1 MSKVWRLLFGEIR
14 EKSGFY
20 LKIFIDLVP
29 SSSSVF
35 FVLKTSTTHKIIK
48 GLQAKLEER
57 KKLRHHL
64 STPPKTTTPPETTT
78 STSTTSTTTTS
89 STVQD
94 VEENPIFTY
103 LSFQS
108 VHEPIQAPKKYL
120 DMYKDIKNKK
130 RRHYSGKVE
139 YFRLQVYQISYHWF
153 V

>member
-1 MSKVWRLLFGEIR
+1 M
-14 EKSGFY
+14 
-20 LKIFIDLVP
+20 
-29 SSSSVF
+29 
-35 FVLKTSTTHKIIK
+35 
-48 GLQAKLEER
+48 EER
-57 KKLRHHL
+57 KKSRHHL

-78 STSTTSTTTTS
+78 STSTTSTSTTTT

-130 RRHYSGKVE
+130 RRHYSGK
-139 YFRLQVYQISYHWF
+139 RLNISNSSLESPGLDPGISDFIVLICVTNVSLHDCNG
-153 V
+153 

>member
-1 MSKVWRLLFGEIR
+1 MFTNN
-14 EKSGFY
+14 
-20 LKIFIDLVP
+20 P
-29 SSSSVF
+29 SY
-35 FVLKTSTTHKIIK
+35 TTHKTIK
-48 GLQAKLEER
+48 GLRAKLEER
-57 KKLRHHL
+57 KKSRHHL

-130 RRHYSGKVE
+130 DLYKIVVVEFPMTFRHWTRS
-139 YFRLQVYQISYHWF
+139 Q
-153 V
+153 